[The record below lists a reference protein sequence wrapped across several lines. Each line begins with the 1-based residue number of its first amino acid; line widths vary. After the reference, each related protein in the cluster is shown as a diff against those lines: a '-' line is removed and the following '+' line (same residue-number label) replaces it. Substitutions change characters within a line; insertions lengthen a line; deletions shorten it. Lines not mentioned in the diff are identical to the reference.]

1 MNNGNKQFLVNPVDC
16 SKEYMIKRDDILAM
30 SDAQFNQYSES
41 IQRWKHQY
49 KDYLKKQETQNLNS
63 DGEVLPPPTNMYKI

>member
-1 MNNGNKQFLVNPVDC
+1 MNSGNNQFLVNPVDC

-41 IQRWKHQY
+41 IQRWKHQTL
-49 KDYLKKQETQNLNS
+49 DYRRNQKTQNSNS
-63 DGEVLPPPTNMYKI
+63 IDEDLPPPTNMYKI

>member
-1 MNNGNKQFLVNPVDC
+1 MNNGNNQFLVNPVDC

-41 IQRWKHQY
+41 IQRWKH
-49 KDYLKKQETQNLNS
+49 KTLDYLKKQETQNLNS
-63 DGEVLPPPTNMYKI
+63 DGEDLPPPTNMYKI